1 MLGTA
6 SMLLAAGLQSWGEK
20 DQKGVVT
27 QPAQKIWLYS
37 RPWDENCVVLAL
49 ASPHGGAQL
58 GIPKPP
64 RGEIPS
70 LLPRCCWD

>member
-27 QPAQKIWLYS
+27 QPAQKIWL
-37 RPWDENCVVLAL
+37 
-49 ASPHGGAQL
+49 
-58 GIPKPP
+58 
-64 RGEIPS
+64 
-70 LLPRCCWD
+70 